1 MRPPRAAEADEP
13 TEALLP
19 PGNTPAARR
28 FHRRAGSARVSKGAG
43 NRSLQRTFTNATTE
57 LIRRLT
63 NMGRGLVL
71 WLVGIPLPVILIL
84 YFLGYLH

>member
-1 MRPPRAAEADEP
+1 VLAGSIGVRGSEDLE
-13 TEALLP
+13 
-19 PGNTPAARR
+19 ARR
-28 FHRRAGSARVSKGAG
+28 LGTRAFSAR
-43 NRSLQRTFTNATTE
+43 FPHATTE